1 MKFHKRIWAGALAA
15 VLASQVFIGVP
26 AARAQSVNL
35 QSTEI
40 LTSGAVVKSYIW
52 KSTRKGVK
60 VSTNAKVVEVDLTN
74 PNVKIDTITG
84 TNEQYTKNQTVLNMA
99 KETGAVAAV
108 NGDFF
113 IMMAEGVPLGAQIMN
128 GKLMSSTSDN
138 MKGMYSFGLTKDNQP
153 VIDLFGF
160 KGSITAANGTSYPL
174 EGYNKTY
181 YWYDDGSTQSTDNG
195 LLMYTDTWPLAE
207 RSNNGTS
214 IPTEVKVQNGIITD
228 IAINTTI
235 KEVPPADGYILR
247 AAGKSADYVKEN
259 LKVGDQLVA
268 EYGLISQDSS
278 KTYDLAN
285 FKTLIGGHTILV
297 DGGQPAKFSRSVSEL
312 NGNRSRTGVGYSK
325 DMKKVYIIT
334 IDEAFGSDGMTLE
347 EMQSFMVSIGVWKG
361 MNMDGGGSTQM
372 AVRPLGEFTPVQTN
386 VNESNNSYT
395 RPVVNGLGV
404 FSLAPKGTTVKGLTL
419 GGHDEVFLGEKI
431 NFTIKGYDEYYNPVK
446 IDETM
451 NPEWS
456 SSTDVGK
463 FDGKSFVPIKIGMTK
478 ITSKIGSGTA
488 TKDIHVLGS
497 DDISALKVT
506 ASSQVL
512 KEGETIKLKASIT
525 DRNSKSRSIAPDVLK
540 WEVDGLDAKVVGDE
554 LKIGSLKDV
563 SLARVIAKYDGFST
577 MLSLPIGQ
585 EKMWYDLDHDA
596 VMTNS
601 DVFPADVEGT
611 VQIVQEETGNK
622 ALELAYDFKGGT
634 GNKALYATF
643 NGKDGANI
651 DGKPQYM
658 KMNVFGDNSNNW
670 VRAEII
676 DGDGDLN
683 LITFTENMNWD
694 GWKELTVNLADYR
707 LTYPIKVMNVY
718 VTNPAEQQDERALE
732 GKIMIDNISF
742 IYPTSTQPKTNAKLV
757 TMTLNN
763 KTVQMDDKKIK
774 LEQAPVEIDSRTMV
788 PIRFIAEAF
797 GGEVKWDPKA
807 KKTTIFLGN
816 KMIELW
822 NGKDEMVFTGKRV
835 KTDVGPRIMNGLTLV
850 PLRVIAEELNWT
862 VGWDAK
868 TKTITLK

>member
-1 MKFHKRIWAGALAA
+1 MKLRHRIWAGTLAVALAT
-15 VLASQVFIGVP
+15 QVFMGM
-26 AARAQSVNL
+26 SVVKADTVDL
-35 QSTEI
+35 KSTEI
-40 LTSGAVVKSYIW
+40 LTSGAVLKSYVW
-52 KSTRKGVK
+52 KSTRKGAK

-84 TNEQYTKNQTVLNMA
+84 TNGQYAKKQTVLNMA

-113 IMMAEGVPLGAQIMN
+113 NMQAEGVPLGPQIMN
-128 GKLMSSTSDN
+128 SKLMSSTSDN
-138 MKGMYSFGLTKDNQP
+138 MKGMYSFGITKDNEP
-153 VIDLFGF
+153 VVDLFGF
-160 KGSITAANGTSYPL
+160 KGTIQAADGSTYPL

-181 YWYDDGSTQSTDNG
+181 YWYDDGTHSHTDG
-195 LLMYTDTWPLAE
+195 LFMYTDTWPLAA
-207 RSNNGTS
+207 RSNNGLS
-214 IPTEVKVQNGIITD
+214 IPTEVKVQNGVITA
-228 IAINTTI
+228 IALDTTI
-235 KEVPPADGYILR
+235 KETPPADGYILR
-247 AAGKSADYVKEN
+247 AAGKSAEYVKAH
-259 LKVGDQLVA
+259 LKVGDPLIA
-268 EYGLISQDSS
+268 DYGLVSQDAS
-278 KTYDLAN
+278 KNYDIAN
-285 FKTLIGGHTILV
+285 FKTLIGGHSILV
-297 DGGQPAKFSRSVSEL
+297 DGGQPAKFSRSVNDL

-325 DMKKVYIIT
+325 DKKKAYIIT
-334 IDEAFGSDGMTLE
+334 IDKASGSDGMTLQ
-347 EMQSFMVSIGVWKG
+347 EMQNFMVSIGVWKG
-361 MNMDGGGSTQM
+361 LNLDGGGSTQL
-372 AVRPLGEFTPVQTN
+372 ATRPLGEFTPILTN
-386 VNESNNSYT
+386 ITEYGSS
-395 RPVVNGLGV
+395 RAVVNGLGV
-404 FSLAPKGTTVKGLTL
+404 FSLAPQGTTVKGLTL
-419 GGHDEVFLGEKI
+419 SGPDEVFLGEKI
-431 NFTIKGYDEYYNPVK
+431 NFTMKGYDEYYNPVK

-463 FDGKSFVPIKIGMTK
+463 FDGKSFVPMKMGMTK
-478 ITSKIGSGTA
+478 ITAKIGSGTA
-488 TKDIHVLGS
+488 TKDIRVLGS

-525 DRNSKSRSIAPDVLK
+525 DRNGKSRSIAPDVLK
-540 WEVDGLDAKVVGDE
+540 WEVEGIDAKVVGDE
-554 LKIGSLKDV
+554 LKVGSLKDV
-563 SLARVIAKYDGFST
+563 KQARIIAKYDGFST
-577 MLSLPIGQ
+577 MLALPIGQ

-596 VMTNS
+596 VMTNK
-601 DVFPADVEGT
+601 DVYPAEVDGT
-611 VQIVQEETGNK
+611 VKIVQEESGNK
-622 ALELAYDFKGGT
+622 ALELTYDFKGGT

-643 NGKDGANI
+643 NGKDGAKI

-683 LITFTENMNWD
+683 RITFTENMNWD

-718 VTNPAEQQDERALE
+718 VTNPAEQQDEQALE

-742 IYPTSTQPKTNAKLV
+742 IYPTSTQPKPNAKLV

-763 KTVQMDDKKIK
+763 KTVQMDGKKMT
-774 LEQAPVEIDSRTMV
+774 LDQAPVEINSRTMV

-835 KTDVGPRIMNGLTLV
+835 KTDVGPRIMNGLTMV

>member
-26 AARAQSVNL
+26 AAHAQSVNL

-40 LTSGAVVKSYIW
+40 VTSGAVLKNYIW
-52 KSTRKGVK
+52 NSTRQGKD

-74 PNVKIDTITG
+74 PNVKIDTIVG
-84 TNEQYTKNQTVLNMA
+84 KDSKYAQKQSVLNMA

-113 IMMAEGVPLGAQIMN
+113 IMIAEGVPLGPQI
-128 GKLMSSTSDN
+128 KDSQLMSSTSDM

-181 YWYDDGSTQSTDNG
+181 YWYEDSKMQSTDNG
-195 LLMYTDTWPLAE
+195 LLMYTDTWPLAA
-207 RSNNGTS
+207 RSNNGSS
-214 IPTEVKVQNGIITD
+214 IPTEVKVQNGMITD

-259 LKVGDQLVA
+259 LKVGDPLVA
-268 EYGLISQDSS
+268 EYGLIPQDSS

-297 DGGQPAKFSRSVSEL
+297 DGGQPAKFSRKVSDI

-325 DMKKVYIIT
+325 DMKKVYLIT
-334 IDEAFGSDGMTLE
+334 IDKASGSDGMTLD
-347 EMQSFMVSIGVWKG
+347 EMQNFMISIGVWKG

-372 AVRPLGEFTPVQTN
+372 AIRPLGEFTPVQTN
-386 VNESNNSYT
+386 VNESNDSYT

-404 FSLAPKGTTVKGLTL
+404 YSLAPQGTTVKGLTL
-419 GGHDEVFLGEKI
+419 SGPDEVFLGEKI
-431 NFTIKGYDEYYNPVK
+431 NFTMKGYDEYYNPVK

-451 NPEWS
+451 AQAWT
-456 SSTDVGK
+456 SSTNVGK
-463 FDGKSFVPIKIGMTK
+463 FEGNSFIPEKVGQTQ
-478 ITSKIGSGTA
+478 ITAQIGSGSA
-488 TKDIHVLGS
+488 TKNIQVLGNN
-497 DDISALKVT
+497 DINQLKIT
-506 ASSQVL
+506 PSSQVL
-512 KEGETIKLKASIT
+512 KEGETIKFKASIT
-525 DRNSKSRSIAPDVLK
+525 DRNGVIRSVAPDVLN
-540 WEVDGLDAKVVGDE
+540 WVVEGMNAKVVNGE
-554 LKIGSLKDV
+554 LTVGSLKDV
-563 SLARVIAKYDGFST
+563 KQSRIIAQYDGFST
-577 MLSLPIGQ
+577 MITLPVGQ
-585 EKMWYDLDHDA
+585 ENMWYDLDHMA
-596 VMTNS
+596 VMTTK
-601 DVFPADVEGT
+601 DVYPEQVRGN
-611 VQIVQEETGNK
+611 VQIVQDETGNK
-622 ALELAYDFKGGT
+622 SLELSYDFTQGT
-634 GNKALYATF
+634 GNKAVYGTF
-643 NGKDGANI
+643 NGKDGVPI

-658 KMNVFGDNSNNW
+658 KMKVFGDNSNNW

-676 DGDGDLN
+676 DGEGDLN
-683 LITFTENMNWD
+683 RINFTQNMDWD

-707 LTYPIKVMNVY
+707 LVYPIKVMNVY
-718 VTNPAEQQDERALE
+718 VTNSEEGQDERALQ
-732 GKIMIDNISF
+732 GKVKIDDISF
-742 IYPTSTQPKTNAKLV
+742 VYPTSTQTKPNASAI
-757 TMTLNN
+757 TMTMNN
-763 KTVQMDDKKIK
+763 KVVQLDGEK
-774 LEQAPVEIDSRTMV
+774 LKLDQAPAEVNDRTMV

-797 GGEVKWDPKA
+797 GGDVKWDPKQ
-807 KKTTIFLGN
+807 KKTTIYLGN
-816 KMIELW
+816 KMLELW
-822 NGKDEMVFTGKRV
+822 NGNNEMVFTGKRV
-835 KTDVGPRIMNGLTLV
+835 TTDVGPRLMNNLTMV
-850 PLRVIAEELNWT
+850 PLRVIAEELNWK